1 MNVTLCVR
9 NSKPPVLSHD
19 GHSTHQISDGA
30 YRLRWRHHHVH
41 KLVLLGQAMTLLT
54 EAQAM
59 ERAHGHEY
67 RCRGD
72 KQLRE
77 LARENPCYWEPN
89 R

>member
-1 MNVTLCVR
+1 
-9 NSKPPVLSHD
+9 
-19 GHSTHQISDGA
+19 
-30 YRLRWRHHHVH
+30 
-41 KLVLLGQAMTLLT
+41 MTLLT